1 MFLTNGASQLAP
13 FEAAVQPGQ
22 NPWGQ
27 ENLQNKLHLYL
38 KLCIFMLDPS
48 DDLPV
53 LAHRIGK
60 FGGRC
65 EEQPT
70 NIVLAHNMHFS
81 SRVFLKKLRLSV
93 RQNGR

>member
-1 MFLTNGASQLAP
+1 
-13 FEAAVQPGQ
+13 
-22 NPWGQ
+22 
-27 ENLQNKLHLYL
+27 
-38 KLCIFMLDPS
+38 MLDPS

-53 LAHRIGK
+53 LAHCIGK

>member
-1 MFLTNGASQLAP
+1 M
-13 FEAAVQPGQ
+13 E
-22 NPWGQ
+22 
-27 ENLQNKLHLYL
+27 
-38 KLCIFMLDPS
+38 LCKFMLDPS

-60 FGGRC
+60 FGGHC
-65 EEQPT
+65 EKQPT
-70 NIVLAHNMHFS
+70 NIVLTHNMDFY